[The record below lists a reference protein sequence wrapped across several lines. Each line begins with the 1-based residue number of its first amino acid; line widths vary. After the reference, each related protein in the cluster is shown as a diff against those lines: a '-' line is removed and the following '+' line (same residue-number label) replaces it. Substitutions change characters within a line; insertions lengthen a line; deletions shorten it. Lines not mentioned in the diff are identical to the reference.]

1 MSIIGLV
8 LLGLP
13 LAWLIF
19 QLVFNDK
26 FRTSLT
32 SLAWRGRLVFLL
44 VGGLAFF
51 FISVIGLQAT
61 MQLIPQAFSLLF
73 QLLYAV
79 FFMVIQFGAMMWF
92 MSRARVYWIMPGESP
107 VTFEDYKGNPEVL
120 DRAKEIVEIMK
131 AAKDPKVKKMGIS
144 TIPGLLLEGPPGTG
158 KSYLAQVIAGEAGVP
173 FAYASAPSLQSA
185 FMGMSAMTI
194 MRLYGKARKY
204 SDDPRYGACILFLDE
219 IDAIGQKRDGGQG
232 GPMGMMGGMMMGGGS
247 QILNE
252 LLTQMDPPPTTRGML
267 KYTNAIRGF
276 FGKKAIKANKANV
289 LTIGATNRVS
299 ILDEA
304 LLRPGRFE
312 QRITVDLP
320 SADGRQE
327 IFDYY
332 LGKAQH
338 VLAHEDVQRLVR
350 RTQGYTPVAIKKI
363 INQGL
368 INALR
373 NGRDAANLVDVM
385 LAQNVHEFGAPQP
398 IISMPLWEKKRIAD
412 HESGHGVAAVIL
424 RKQMGVEIATIIRR
438 GGALG
443 LVGSK
448 PIADLYTQTKED
460 MLQNLY
466 VCLGSRA
473 VEELK
478 HHMQMTG
485 FAGDLQTATAIGMHM
500 VGAVGMGTDLISYA
514 SIGMGASPIIINQ
527 VKEINKLSFRL
538 VKEFLKRNMEAVNAL
553 SDALIEQGDID
564 GPEVIR
570 IVREHAK
577 FQPEEP
583 LHVALRELLSDEE
596 FARLDSFFSEELGE
610 HDAKRELP
618 AGHDQQVPH
627 LPKPEGEEEKSGD

>member
-1 MSIIGLV
+1 MSIIGLGILIIPLV
-8 LLGLP
+8 WLLY
-13 LAWLIF
+13 
-19 QLVFNDK
+19 QLVFNDT
-26 FRTSLT
+26 FRSSLT
-32 SLAWRGRLVFLL
+32 SLVWRGRLIFVILF
-44 VGGLAFF
+44 GLGFF
-51 FISVIGLQAT
+51 MVSVVGLQGT
-61 MQLIPQAFSLLF
+61 LQMIPQAFQLVF

-107 VTFEDYKGNPEVL
+107 VNFADYKGNPEVL

-131 AAKDPKVKKMGIS
+131 AAKDPKVQKMGINS
-144 TIPGLLLEGPPGTG
+144 IPGLLLEGPPGTG
-158 KSYLAQVIAGEAGVP
+158 KSYLAQVIAGEANVP

-204 SDDPRYGACILFLDE
+204 SDDPRYNGCILFLDE

-232 GPMGMMGGMMMGGGS
+232 AAGGMMGGMMMGGGS

-267 KYTNAIRGF
+267 KFTNAIRGF
-276 FGKKAIKANKANV
+276 FGRRPVKANKANV
-289 LTIGATNRVS
+289 LTIGATNRVNM
-299 ILDEA
+299 LDDA

-320 SADGRQE
+320 SAEGRQE
-327 IFDYY
+327 IFVYY

-338 VLAHEDVQRLVR
+338 VLTMDDTQRLVR

-373 NGRDAANLVDVM
+373 DGRDAANLTDVM

-448 PIADLYTQTKED
+448 PIQDLYTQTKED

-478 HHMQMTG
+478 HGMQMTG
-485 FAGDLQTATAIGMHM
+485 FSGDLQTATAITLHM
-500 VGAVGMGTDLISYA
+500 IGAVGMGTDMISYA
-514 SIGMGASPIIINQ
+514 SIGMGTSPVVINQ
-527 VKEINKLSFRL
+527 AKELTKLSYRL
-538 VKEFLKRNMEAVNAL
+538 VKEFLNRNMDAVNAL

-570 IVREHAK
+570 IVRENAK
-577 FQPEEP
+577 FLPEVP
-583 LHVALRELLSDEE
+583 LHEALAELLNEDER
-596 FARLDSFFSEELGE
+596 ARMASFFSEELGE
-610 HDAKRELP
+610 KDARHALP
-618 AGHDQQVPH
+618 AGHEEHKVE
-627 LPKPEGEEEKSGD
+627 PKKTDSEEPSGD

>member
-1 MSIIGLV
+1 MSIIGV
-8 LLGLP
+8 GLLALP
-13 LAWLIF
+13 LVWLLF
-19 QLVFNDK
+19 QLVFNDT
-26 FRTSLT
+26 FRASLG
-32 SLAWRGRLVFLL
+32 SLVWRRRMVFAVLL
-44 VGGLAFF
+44 AVAFF
-51 FISVIGLQAT
+51 CVSVLGLEAT
-61 MQLIPQAFSLLF
+61 MQLVPQAFALIF

-79 FFMVIQFGAMMWF
+79 MFMIIQFGAMMWF

-120 DRAKEIVEIMK
+120 DRAKEIVAIMK

-144 TIPGLLLEGPPGTG
+144 AIPGLLLEGPPGTG

-194 MRLYGKARKY
+194 MRLYGKARKF

-219 IDAIGQKRDGGQG
+219 IDAIGQKRAGGS
-232 GPMGMMGGMMMGGGS
+232 GPQGMMGGMMMGGGS

-252 LLTQMDPPPTTRGML
+252 LLTQMDPPPTTRGTL
-267 KYTNAIRGF
+267 KFTNAIRKF
-276 FGKKAIKANKANV
+276 FGRAPLKASKANV

-320 SADGRQE
+320 SSEGRQE

-338 VLAHEDVQRLVR
+338 VLSTGDTHRLVR

-373 NGRDAANLVDVM
+373 NGRDAATLDDVM

-398 IISMPLWEKKRIAD
+398 ILSMPDWEKQRIAD

-478 HHMQMTG
+478 HKMQMTG
-485 FAGDLQTATAIGMHM
+485 FSGDLQTATAIVMHM
-500 VGAVGMGTDLISYA
+500 IGAVGMGTDLISYA
-514 SIGMGASPIIINQ
+514 SIGMGTSPVVLNQ
-527 VKEINKLSFRL
+527 AKEITKISFRL
-538 VKEFLKRNMEAVNAL
+538 VKEFLNRNMDAVDAL
-553 SDALIEQGDID
+553 SAALMEHGDID

-570 IVREHAK
+570 IVRENAK
-577 FQPEEP
+577 FQPEGP
-583 LHVALRELLSDEE
+583 LHVALSDLLTDDER
-596 FARLDSFFSEELGE
+596 ARMDSFFSEALAAK
-610 HDAKRELP
+610 DAHHGQNAPGQIVLTKP
-618 AGHDQQVPH
+618 AS
-627 LPKPEGEEEKSGD
+627 EGEDGE

>member
-1 MSIIGLV
+1 MSIIGIGI
-8 LLGLP
+8 LLIPVVYL
-13 LAWLIF
+13 LF
-19 QLVFNDK
+19 QFVFNDI
-26 FRTSLT
+26 FRGSVSSLM
-32 SLAWRGRLVFLL
+32 WRQRVLFTIIPLLFVFLVAVL
-44 VGGLAFF
+44 GM
-51 FISVIGLQAT
+51 QAT
-61 MQLIPQAFSLLF
+61 LQLIPQAFSLIF

-79 FFMVIQFGAMMWF
+79 MFMIIQFGAMMWF

-107 VTFEDYKGNPEVL
+107 VTFDDYKGNPEVL
-120 DRAKEIVEIMK
+120 DRAREIVEIMK
-131 AAKDPKVKKMGIS
+131 AAKDPKVKKMGIQS
-144 TIPGLLLEGPPGTG
+144 IPGLLLEGPPGTG

-219 IDAIGQKRDGGQG
+219 IDAIGQKRGGG
-232 GPMGMMGGMMMGGGS
+232 SGPQGMMGGMMMGGGS

-267 KYTNAIRGF
+267 KFTNAIRKF
-276 FGKKAIKANKANV
+276 FGRPVRKASKANV

-299 ILDEA
+299 ILDDA

-320 SADGRQE
+320 SSEGRQE

-332 LGKAQH
+332 LAKAQH
-338 VLAHEDVQRLVR
+338 LLTTLDTNRLVR
-350 RTQGYTPVAIKKI
+350 RTQGYTPVAIRKI

-373 NGRDAANLVDVM
+373 NGRDAATLEDIM
-385 LAQNVHEFGAPQP
+385 LAQNVHEFGSPQP
-398 IISMPLWEKKRIAD
+398 ILSMPDWEKQRIAD
-412 HESGHGVAAVIL
+412 HESGHGVPAVIL
-424 RKQMGVEIATIIRR
+424 RKRMAVEIATIIRR

-448 PIADLYTQTKED
+448 PIQDLYTQTKED

-473 VEELK
+473 VEEMK
-478 HHMQMTG
+478 HGMQMTG
-485 FAGDLQTATAIGMHM
+485 FSGDLQTATAIVLHM
-500 VGAVGMGTDLISYA
+500 VGTVGMGTDLISYS
-514 SIGMGASPIIINQ
+514 SIGMGTSPVVINQ
-527 VKEINKLSFRL
+527 AKEITKLSYRL
-538 VKEFLKRNMEAVNAL
+538 VKEFLRLNMAAVEAL
-553 SDALIEQGDID
+553 SAALMQHGDID

-570 IVREHAK
+570 IVTENAVFK
-577 FQPEEP
+577 PEVP
-583 LHVALRELLSDEE
+583 LHVALRELLSDDE
-596 FARLDSFFSEELGE
+596 FARLDSFFSEALGE
-610 HDAKRELP
+610 KDARRGPGEQQAIVLAKP
-618 AGHDQQVPH
+618 ATDEDA
-627 LPKPEGEEEKSGD
+627 EGE

>member
-1 MSIIGLV
+1 MSIIGIGILLIPLV
-8 LLGLP
+8 YLL
-13 LAWLIF
+13 F
-19 QLVFNDK
+19 QFVFNDI
-26 FRTSLT
+26 FRGSVSSL
-32 SLAWRGRLVFLL
+32 LWRQRVIFTIIPLIFVFLVAM
-44 VGGLAFF
+44 VGM
-51 FISVIGLQAT
+51 QAT
-61 MQLIPQAFSLLF
+61 LALVPQAFALIF

-79 FFMVIQFGAMMWF
+79 MFMIIQFGAMMWF

-107 VTFEDYKGNPEVL
+107 VTFDDYKGNPEVL
-120 DRAKEIVEIMK
+120 DRAREIVEIMK
-131 AAKDPKVKKMGIS
+131 AAKDPKVKKMGIQS
-144 TIPGLLLEGPPGTG
+144 IPGLLLEGPPGTG

-219 IDAIGQKRDGGQG
+219 IDAIGQKRGGG
-232 GPMGMMGGMMMGGGS
+232 SGPQGMMGGMMMGGGS

-267 KYTNAIRGF
+267 KFTNSIRKF
-276 FGKKAIKANKANV
+276 FGRPVRKASKANV

-299 ILDEA
+299 ILDDA

-320 SADGRQE
+320 SSEGRQE
-327 IFDYY
+327 IFEYY

-338 VLAHEDVQRLVR
+338 VLTDLDTNRLVR
-350 RTQGYTPVAIKKI
+350 RTQGYTPVAIRKI

-373 NGRDAANLVDVM
+373 NGRDAATLEDVM
-385 LAQNVHEFGAPQP
+385 LAQNVHEFGSPQP
-398 IISMPLWEKKRIAD
+398 ILSMPDWEKQRIAD
-412 HESGHGVAAVIL
+412 HESGHGVPAVIL
-424 RKQMGVEIATIIRR
+424 RKRMAVEIATIIRR

-448 PIADLYTQTKED
+448 PIQDLYTQTKED

-473 VEELK
+473 VEEMK
-478 HHMQMTG
+478 HNMQMTG
-485 FAGDLQTATAIGMHM
+485 FSGDLQTATAIVLHM
-500 VGAVGMGTDLISYA
+500 VGTVGMGTDLISYS
-514 SIGMGASPIIINQ
+514 SIGMGTSPVVINQ
-527 VKEINKLSFRL
+527 AKEITKLSFRL
-538 VKEFLKRNMEAVNAL
+538 VKEFLRRNMAAVDAL
-553 SDALIEQGDID
+553 SAALMEQGDID

-570 IVREHAK
+570 IVTENAV
-577 FQPEEP
+577 FQPDVP
-583 LHVALRELLSDEE
+583 LHVALRELLSDDE
-596 FARLDSFFSEELGE
+596 FARLDSFFSESLGE
-610 HDAKRELP
+610 KDARHGRNDQP
-618 AGHDQQVPH
+618 AIV
-627 LPKPEGEEEKSGD
+627 LAKPATEEESEGE